1 MYSTFDRVYWV
12 HDKMWNHKEC
22 SFKKKVQP
30 FVVLVA
36 RIKERVL
43 IYAASFLFLQTF
55 AALDLPF
62 SNKGV
67 KWSVCSVKIYLF
79 LTAGIYCQ
87 GP

>member
-43 IYAASFLFLQTF
+43 IYAASFLFPSNFCCSEFTILQQGGIMVSF
-55 AALDLPF
+55 
-62 SNKGV
+62 
-67 KWSVCSVKIYLF
+67 LF
-79 LTAGIYCQ
+79 ILF
-87 GP
+87 